1 MDERNKLD
9 HADMVE
15 MHDLFE
21 AIIDMAGKH
30 DTDTNVVMHALCR
43 AIAYGGVQMTH
54 YDKMT
59 KNQFVANVVEAVSAH
74 YDNMMMLSEKRRGT
88 ND

>member
-21 AIIDMAGKH
+21 AFIDMAGKH

-74 YDNMMMLSEKRRGT
+74 YDSMMRAYEQRGEK
-88 ND
+88 DD